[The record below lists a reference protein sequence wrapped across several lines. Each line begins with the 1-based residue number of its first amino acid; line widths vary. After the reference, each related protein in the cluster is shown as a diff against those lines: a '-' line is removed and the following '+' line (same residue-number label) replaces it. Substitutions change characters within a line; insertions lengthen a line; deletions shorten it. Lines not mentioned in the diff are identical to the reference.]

1 MHNLKLY
8 ISITFIFQFVSSK
21 TGLNQEKE
29 KHITT
34 DVVIIGA
41 GASGI
46 SAARTLHD
54 ANIDF
59 VVLEADQKIGGR
71 IQNQQFGKYVIEN
84 GANWIHGPYTEDNPP
99 INNPIWNFKN
109 KYDMKGSTT
118 NWDDQTRMRL
128 DGNNVPESEMEKWWD
143 ILQDAKS
150 FCLQM
155 GKYLLKTN
163 KNDKME
169 NQESIDISLDD
180 CFNEFGY
187 GSNYTTSLD
196 ESIGEFIK
204 WWDFYADVTIP
215 AKNMSL
221 MLWAGEQLDDADY
234 IDEDFFITDQ
244 RGYNVFLHE
253 ISKNF
258 KDSIKLGHHVTHINH
273 DDSGVDIRVTT
284 NESTNNIK
292 PSLSKIL
299 KIHAKYVILTVP
311 LGVLQKESINFDPP
325 LPGKKIESIRR
336 MKMGNYA
343 KVYLRFPYNFWGD
356 KETLIILREPVG
368 LIQQALNLDH
378 KKYFPGSNMITL
390 HFVGDKAVYIESQAI
405 ETTKSVLME
414 ELQKFFAT
422 TIPWPDEIHVT
433 NWTHNPFSYGSY
445 SALSLGL
452 TSDMRREL
460 NRNVGNIHFSG
471 EHTHPQYSATV
482 HGAFEAGENTAHDVI
497 RTIQNAPNPSSGTQ
511 LPFKQSIEL
520 HTFILY
526 CVYISYLRI

>member
-8 ISITFIFQFVSSK
+8 IPITFIFQFVSSK

-29 KHITT
+29 NPINT

-41 GASGI
+41 GACGI

-71 IQNQQFGKYVIEN
+71 IQNQKFGKYVIEN

-109 KYDMKGSTT
+109 KYDMKGSIT
-118 NWDDQTRMRL
+118 NWDDQTRMTL
-128 DGNNVPESEMEKWWD
+128 DGNNVPESEMERWWD
-143 ILQDAKS
+143 IFQAAKS
-150 FCLQM
+150 FCFRK
-155 GKYLLKTN
+155 GEYLLKKHTN
-163 KNDKME
+163 DNME
-169 NQESIDISLDD
+169 NPESIDISVDD
-180 CFNEFGY
+180 CLNEFGY
-187 GSNYTTSLD
+187 SSNYTSTLD
-196 ESIGEFIK
+196 KSIGEFIK
-204 WWDFYADVTIP
+204 WWELYADVTIP

-221 MLWAGEQLDDADY
+221 MLWAGEQVDAADY
-234 IDEDFFITDQ
+234 VDEDFFIKDQ
-244 RGYNVFLHE
+244 RGYNVFLRE

-258 KDSIKLGHHVTHINH
+258 KDSIKLGHYVTHINH
-273 DDSGVDIRVTT
+273 DDSGIDIRVTT
-284 NESTNNIK
+284 NESTNDIK
-292 PSLSKIL
+292 TYLSKRL

-311 LGVLQKESINFDPP
+311 LGVLQKERITFHPT
-325 LPGKKIESIRR
+325 LPSKKLDSIRS

-356 KETLIILREPVG
+356 KETLIILGEPVG
-368 LIQQALNLDH
+368 LIQHGLNLDH
-378 KKYFPGSNMITL
+378 RKYFPGSNMITL

-422 TIPWPDEIHVT
+422 TIPWPDAIHVT

-445 SALSLGL
+445 SALPLGL

-460 NRNVGNIHFSG
+460 NKNVGNIHFSG

-497 RTIQNAPNPSSGTQ
+497 RAIQNTPSPSSGIQ
-511 LPFKQSIEL
+511 LPFKQSLEL
-520 HTFILY
+520 HAFILY